1 MREGIVKLQPHE
13 EPLRSEL
20 LSGKFTV
27 LVRSHI
33 TSGIYLFSDEMGML
47 GNQIHDSSIKK
58 SSAKFHFHTL
68 QFQPD
73 YNVCV

>member
-47 GNQIHDSSIKK
+47 GNQIHDSSIKRIICQV
-58 SSAKFHFHTL
+58 SFSYTAVST
-68 QFQPD
+68 
-73 YNVCV
+73 